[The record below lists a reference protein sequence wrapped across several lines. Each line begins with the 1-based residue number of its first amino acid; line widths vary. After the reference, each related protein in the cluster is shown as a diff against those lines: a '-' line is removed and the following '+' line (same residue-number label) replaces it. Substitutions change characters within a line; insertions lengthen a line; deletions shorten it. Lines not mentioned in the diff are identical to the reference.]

1 PMRDVEGRPIEVK
14 VRRPLGLHALTEAG
28 SNDAEPDDKRLP
40 PPDQEAPIRAAERAD
55 DLLEAGDIEGAAIW
69 RAILDAIEELQRGP
83 EPGEMVN

>member
-1 PMRDVEGRPIEVK
+1 MI
-14 VRRPLGLHALTEAG
+14 
-28 SNDAEPDDKRLP
+28 PDLDIYRAAKLLIGQH
-40 PPDQEAPIRAAERAD
+40 DQEAPIRAAERAD